1 MELEEA
7 NEIIEQAQKESKE
20 GHLDRAIELLLQIK
34 KHSGELKVQYA
45 WAQFSLGILYKEL
58 ARFNEAEQA
67 YKNVKREDS
76 LEIYTRVQINLG
88 LLFKQQGRFEEAEQ
102 AYKNVK
108 REDSVE
114 PYARVLFN
122 LGILLKQQN
131 RIEEAIQVFKNVK
144 REDSV
149 EAYARTQYSLGGLFK
164 DKKQFDEAEEA
175 YKNIKRS
182 DSPIYY
188 ARAQINLGNLFDEQ
202 GFTKES
208 ECAYKKIK
216 KEDSIEQYAWAQW
229 NLYLL
234 SGKNKYLKNIRL
246 EYDLETYAEAQF
258 LLGQFAT
265 ILNKKNTFWEKIPKQ
280 SEQYR
285 KESYQINVVANIVAL
300 GESKY
305 KNQLYYIFEK
315 VSDILKNVFVEN
327 DNEQSIAHYTNLT
340 VSKLLLS
347 KAESSNLF
355 KLKSPLRLNTINLMN
370 DPEEGVLINNLLQL
384 DHRIRTQDTAFIA
397 CFTLHHDSL
406 NQFRL
411 YAKEKHE
418 EASGLS
424 LVLAKDFFATE
435 HNAARIYEKSCL
447 IAEIDEDEGNINK
460 KQEKPKSGLSAMPL
474 YRCIYFDPTSG
485 LIKVAQREEWSFRR
499 EFKLGCDYPWY
510 KENEVAEKKW
520 GEYVAAIQKIE
531 RDVKASLEQLTKL
544 ICDINIE
551 KLPPRESELLA
562 EILLPL
568 RYLIKHMAFKEEQE
582 CRIVY
587 VTQIDNE
594 LTQYDEKINRVY
606 IDYEPSVME
615 HLEKIYLAPKASGEK
630 MVFEYL
636 CVRGQAIRNGKDA
649 VKVKISQNP
658 FR

>member
-1 MELEEA
+1 M
-7 NEIIEQAQKESKE
+7 
-20 GHLDRAIELLLQIK
+20 DD
-34 KHSGELKVQYA
+34 
-45 WAQFSLGILYKEL
+45 F
-58 ARFNEAEQA
+58 
-67 YKNVKREDS
+67 KR
-76 LEIYTRVQINLG
+76 Y
-88 LLFKQQGRFEEAEQ
+88 EEAEQ
-102 AYKNVK
+102 AYRNVLREDGAELYARTQFNLGILLNQQERFEEVEQAYNNIK

-114 PYARVLFN
+114 LYAEAQFN
-122 LGILLKQQN
+122 LGNFLQEQN
-131 RIEEAIQVFKNVK
+131 NFEAAKKAYIKVK
-144 REDSV
+144 PIDS
-149 EAYARTQYSLGGLFK
+149 
-164 DKKQFDEAEEA
+164 
-175 YKNIKRS
+175 
-182 DSPIYY
+182 
-188 ARAQINLGNLFDEQ
+188 
-202 GFTKES
+202 S
-208 ECAYKKIK
+208 EK
-216 KEDSIEQYAWAQW
+216 YAWAQW
-229 NLYLL
+229 NLSILL
-234 SGKNKYLKNIRL
+234 EEKKYLKNIKL
-246 EYDLETYAEAQF
+246 EHDLETYAEAQF

-265 ILNKKNTFWEKIPKQ
+265 ILNKKNSFWDKIPKQ

-305 KNQLYYIFEK
+305 KNQLYCIFEK
-315 VSDILKNVFVEN
+315 LSNILKNVFVEN

-460 KQEKPKSGLSAMPL
+460 KQEKSKSGLSAMPL